1 MMLNLTPLQ
10 QSRFGGVLNALAE
23 TESERQTEIAKGREN
38 YEKMVEEQ
46 KSVQQQRVQ
55 TIEKSFNEIVL
66 KAQESKDGRVAY
78 QKRDGDNEWN
88 AAVEKRLEVARNL
101 FFGKNVTTEQVISAS
116 LDAAS
121 LPAVLT
127 EYDAL
132 HKENE
137 TLKAQIKALSKSS
150 PSIGAG
156 SSPET
161 AQQQRPQLR
170 VGMRPDEA
178 ISGWVKGLMAD
189 E

>member
-1 MMLNLTPLQ
+1 M
-10 QSRFGGVLNALAE
+10 
-23 TESERQTEIAKGREN
+23 
-38 YEKMVEEQ
+38 MVEEQ

-121 LPAVLT
+121 LPAVLM

-132 HKENE
+132 HKDNE

-178 ISGWVKGLMAD
+178 ISGWVKGLTAD